1 MTEPDGKSE
10 GFMDGVLNNFPNLK
24 SLGGFDAFPDVG
36 REGNQI
42 RWLVSFRNDMN
53 LIFISNSDD
62 SNKRQQIQAP
72 VRPPVRPNNPQ
83 VMKQSLSN
91 S

>member
-42 RWLVSFRNDMN
+42 R
-53 LIFISNSDD
+53 
-62 SNKRQQIQAP
+62 
-72 VRPPVRPNNPQ
+72 
-83 VMKQSLSN
+83 
-91 S
+91 